1 MRTRRCVGERW
12 GATTPPWA
20 SATGLLCH
28 ARPHETQSTSFSS
41 LSLTKNSPGFPK
53 GFLFFAICAI
63 LLVFYERISMA
74 NSIQVGSKVQ
84 LEIDG
89 KVNEFLII
97 ASGDPTTYREG
108 TITADSQIGQ
118 ALMGRAVGEAAEII
132 IEGTPRTYKIVA
144 IE

>member
-1 MRTRRCVGERW
+1 
-12 GATTPPWA
+12 
-20 SATGLLCH
+20 
-28 ARPHETQSTSFSS
+28 
-41 LSLTKNSPGFPK
+41 
-53 GFLFFAICAI
+53 
-63 LLVFYERISMA
+63 MA

-97 ASGDPTTYREG
+97 ASGDPATYREG